1 LLKFTHTTTIQALA
15 YNSVT
20 QQLASG
26 SEVDFGLWS
35 PEVRSVPKRPVTSRI
50 LCMAW
55 TPDGCLLA
63 MGLEDGRV
71 SLRDKAGE
79 QRSEFSRGP
88 SPVWSVAFPPDQTAS
103 QLRNLVVAG
112 WDGKL
117 AFYEVC

>member
-1 LLKFTHTTTIQALA
+1 
-15 YNSVT
+15 
-20 QQLASG
+20 
-26 SEVDFGLWS
+26 
-35 PEVRSVPKRPVTSRI
+35 
-50 LCMAW
+50 MAW